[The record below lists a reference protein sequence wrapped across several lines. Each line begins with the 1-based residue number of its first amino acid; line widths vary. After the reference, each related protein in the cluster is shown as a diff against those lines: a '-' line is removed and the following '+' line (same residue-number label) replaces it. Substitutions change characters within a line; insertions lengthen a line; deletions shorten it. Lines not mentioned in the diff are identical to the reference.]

1 MKLLIVAINIMLK
14 IITIA
19 GQKGGAGKTT
29 IAAHIAVSLAQTG
42 RKVAIIDIDP
52 QGSLSRWHALREKKF
67 GTGYTGLHFV
77 SSSGWRI
84 EGAISNLQ
92 NKMDYVII
100 DSPPHTETE
109 SKSAIR
115 TSNLIIVPMQASPTD
130 LWATGA
136 TLDFA
141 KSENIPAKIL
151 LNRYNAMSK
160 ISKEVVK
167 QLNAGIFKNTIGNRV
182 AFSSCFFNGITVT
195 ENQPNSPAAFEI
207 KNFIQELLAT
217 TERTENED
225 SKKALEKT

>member
-1 MKLLIVAINIMLK
+1 MLK

-19 GQKGGAGKTT
+19 GQKGGVGKTT

-52 QGSLSRWHALREKKF
+52 QGSLSKWHALREKKF
-67 GTGYTGLHFV
+67 GSGYTGLHFI

-84 EGAISNLQ
+84 DGVISNLQ

-115 TSNLIIVPMQASPTD
+115 LSNLIIVPMQPSPTD

-136 TLDFA
+136 TIDFA
-141 KSENIPAKIL
+141 KNENVPAKIL
-151 LNRYNAMSK
+151 LNRYNPQSK
-160 ISKEVVK
+160 ISKEVLK
-167 QLNAGIFKNTIGNRV
+167 QLKTEVFKNTLGNRV
-182 AFSSCFFNGITVT
+182 AFSSCFLNGITVT
-195 ENQPNSPAAFEI
+195 ENQPNCPAAVEI
-207 KNFIQELLAT
+207 KNFIQEFLSITEKTEDKAT
-217 TERTENED
+217 L
-225 SKKALEKT
+225 KALENT